1 MRRSLPAPHLL
12 RSNTSRVAVTLAL
25 ALAVGGAE
33 AAPDTVISHL
43 GAHALVLPP
52 VALTRPLADDDPQS
66 KGMKPEVEHSLLAAL
81 REVGLTHRVLR
92 VAVAAEGG
100 APAALVKV
108 QAGDAQS
115 RVFALD
121 SLEQDAV
128 RVLRAAFD
136 MRERLGHV
144 DFWAVVPEVGA
155 DGIEWH
161 RPVFSVTAARG
172 LYERF
177 TGGGGH
183 SARGLL
189 ARLSAVRY
197 DPVFTQYATD
207 WTQARDNMPRTAYVF
222 PRLADEWSTMVREGR
237 TGAAGLTGLDARV
250 GVILGGIPDGG
261 KVALTID
268 DGPHPLITP
277 LYLDILRRENVKAT
291 FFVVGEK
298 CEEFPGLVREIAREG
313 HELANHTYAH
323 RRFSTLP
330 PEEVY
335 AEIRGCS
342 RIVGSLTGQV
352 MRYMRPPGGD
362 YTAAS
367 LEIADRLG
375 MVTALWT
382 HNAGDWTIRVPETV
396 AFHATHQLTSG
407 DIILMHQGE
416 LHSLRALPMII
427 ARVRARGLEP
437 ARLADIVGD
446 RPPPQMTA
454 REALAQRGR
463 LRLTE

>member
-1 MRRSLPAPHLL
+1 MRRSLLSPHLR
-12 RSNTSRVAVTLAL
+12 RSICRVAPALAL
-25 ALAVGGAE
+25 ALTAGLAGAT
-33 AAPDTVISHL
+33 PDTMMSHL
-43 GAHALVLPP
+43 AAHALVLPP
-52 VALTRPLADDDPQS
+52 VALTRPLADGDPQS
-66 KGMKPEVEHSLLAAL
+66 KGMKPEVEHALLAAL
-81 REVGLTHRVLR
+81 RGVGLTQRVLR

-100 APAALVKV
+100 LAVALVKV
-108 QAGDAQS
+108 QAGDAHS
-115 RVFALD
+115 RVFALG
-121 SLEQDAV
+121 SLEDDAA
-128 RVLRAAFD
+128 RVLQAAFD
-136 MRERLGHV
+136 LRERLGHV
-144 DFWAVVPEVGA
+144 DFWAVVPEIGG
-155 DGIEWH
+155 DGMEWH
-161 RPVFSVTAARG
+161 RPVFSVAAERG
-172 LYERF
+172 LYERI
-177 TGGGGH
+177 TAGNAH
-183 SARGLL
+183 SAREML

-207 WTQARDNMPRTAYVF
+207 WAGARDNMPRTAYVF
-222 PRLADEWSTMVREGR
+222 PRLADEWSAMAREGR
-237 TGAAGLTGLDARV
+237 NGAAGLVGHEARV
-250 GVILGGIPDGG
+250 GVILGGVPDGG

-313 HELANHTYAH
+313 HELANHTYSH

-342 RIVGSLTGQV
+342 RIVGALTGRV

-375 MVTALWT
+375 MVTALWS

-416 LHSLRALPMII
+416 LHSLQALPMII

-446 RPPPQMTA
+446 RPLPLTTA

>member
-1 MRRSLPAPHLL
+1 MRRRLPSPHA
-12 RSNTSRVAVTLAL
+12 RSNISRIAL
-25 ALAVGGAE
+25 IFVFALPTGPAGA
-33 AAPDTVISHL
+33 AADPMLSHL
-43 GAHALVLPP
+43 AAHALVLPP
-52 VALTRPLADDDPQS
+52 VSLTRPLADGDPQS
-66 KGMKPEVEHSLLAAL
+66 KGMKPEVEHALLSAL
-81 REVGLTHRVLR
+81 HAVGLAHRILR
-92 VAVAAEGG
+92 VAVAAEGS
-100 APAALVKV
+100 APVALVKV

-115 RVFALD
+115 RVFSLG
-121 SLEQDAV
+121 SLEDDAA

-136 MRERLGHV
+136 LRERLGHV
-144 DFWAVVPEVGA
+144 DFWAVVPEIGA
-155 DGIEWH
+155 DGVEWH
-161 RPVFSVTAARG
+161 RPVFSVTAERG

-177 TGGGGH
+177 AASNAQ
-183 SARGLL
+183 SARELL

-207 WTQARDNMPRTAYVF
+207 WPVARETMPRTAYVF
-222 PRLADEWSTMVREGR
+222 PRLADEWSAMEREGR
-237 TGAAGLTGLDARV
+237 SGAAGLVGYEARV
-250 GVILGGIPDGG
+250 SVILGGLPDGG

-277 LYLDILRRENVKAT
+277 LYLEILRRENVKAT

-313 HELANHTYAH
+313 HELANHTYSH

-342 RIVGSLTGQV
+342 RIVGALTGRV
-352 MRYMRPPGGD
+352 MRFMRPPGGD
-362 YTAAS
+362 YTVAS
-367 LEIADRLG
+367 LEIAERLG

-382 HNAGDWTIRVPETV
+382 HNAGDWTIRVPATI
-396 AFHATHQLTSG
+396 AFHATNQIKSG

-416 LHSLRALPMII
+416 LHSLQALPMII
-427 ARVRARGLEP
+427 SRVRARGLEP

-446 RPPPQMTA
+446 RPLPLITA
-454 REALAQRGR
+454 REALAERTR